1 MMKEDRGVKQEKY
14 EQEIVTD
21 DNQVVSP
28 PPQTPLLLDL
38 SNAMIKSDNDTF
50 VQSRVG
56 PACMVFQASW
66 NSKV

>member
-28 PPQTPLLLDL
+28 P
-38 SNAMIKSDNDTF
+38 NALTAGPFQCND
-50 VQSRVG
+50 
-56 PACMVFQASW
+56 
-66 NSKV
+66 